1 MNTTQALAQA
11 FQIERKKVDKLMLI
25 ILLAHLPFTMFL
37 APWGN
42 DTQTFAMI
50 ASIVTALLVVV
61 AYMSLKGTRGFSAV
75 VGAALMLNSAILIQ
89 AQMGRIEM
97 HFHIFVALA
106 FLLAY
111 RDALPVLVA
120 ASVGA
125 VHHVLLTYFQLN
137 SVMLADM
144 PIMLFNYGCSWD
156 ITFLHAFFVVVES
169 GVLIYLAQLMRKEFI
184 VNSFVAQSLRQ
195 AAETNN
201 YKVDSSQTKLKDPT
215 LDALE
220 DLMSSTDQALLEISV
235 VMKQIAAGDFS
246 ARVIKD
252 YKGDLLVI
260 KQAVNAAADN
270 LAITMQSLNQVMD
283 GLSNGDFDVRIDDR
297 VKGETRQK
305 VDQAMILMAQEL
317 NQIAQIAQAMRQGD
331 FNQRMQGDAPG
342 LLGEVSHNLNQSLDQ
357 VQHGFESIRLAAQNL
372 AEGDLTQPIQ
382 QPLKGELHELKQ
394 AINQATESL
403 SDLVSQLSHASQ
415 MIHSDA
421 HRLQSGSQDLTRRV
435 QRQSA
440 ALEQTAST
448 MEQMT
453 ASVQQNTSTTQE
465 ANQLSAQSNKTAT
478 LGATKVASLNQA
490 MQGVSDS
497 SEKIENIVGLI
508 DSIAFQTN
516 LLALN
521 AAVEAAR
528 AGEAGRGFAVVAGEV
543 RVLAQKSSEAAKDI
557 RNLIEQT
564 TERVA
569 GSLNLVKESAE
580 TFSAIEHS
588 ILKVSEL
595 VSNVAE
601 SSEEQYRGI
610 VEINQAVSSMD
621 SETQGMVNFV
631 KETVESADMLA
642 KQSENLERL
651 IARFKVASTKFVS
664 NK

>member
-1 MNTTQALAQA
+1 MNTTKALAQA

-25 ILLAHLPFTMFL
+25 ILLAHLPFTMIL
-37 APWGN
+37 APWGY
-42 DTQTFAMI
+42 DTQTFAI
-50 ASIVTALLVVV
+50 VASGITALLVVA
-61 AYMSLKGTRGFSAV
+61 AYISLKGTRGFSAV

-120 ASVGA
+120 ATVGA

-169 GVLIYLAQLMRKEFI
+169 GVLIYLAQVMRKEFM
-184 VNSFVAQSLRQ
+184 VNSLVAQSLRQ
-195 AAETNN
+195 AAETSN
-201 YKVDSSQTKLKDPT
+201 YKVDLSQTKLRDVT

-220 DLMSSTDQALLEISV
+220 DLMSSTDQALIEIGS
-235 VMKQIAAGDFS
+235 VMKQIAEGNFS
-246 ARVIKD
+246 VRVTKN

-260 KQAVNAAADN
+260 KEAVNAAADN
-270 LAITMQSLNQVMD
+270 LDMTMQSLNAVMD
-283 GLSNGDFDVRIDDR
+283 GLSNGDFSVRIDSR
-297 VKGETRQK
+297 VTGKTRLK
-305 VDQAMILMAQEL
+305 VDQAMELMAQEL
-317 NQIAQIAQAMRQGD
+317 NQIAQIAHAMQQGD
-331 FNQRMQGDAPG
+331 FSQRMQGEAPG

-357 VQHGFESIRLAAQNL
+357 VQQGFESIRQAAQSL
-372 AEGDLTQPIQ
+372 ADGDLTQPIE
-382 QPLKGELHELKQ
+382 QPLNGELNELKQ
-394 AINQATESL
+394 AINQATYSL
-403 SDLVSQLSHASQ
+403 SDLVSQLSQSSKLIQ
-415 MIHSDA
+415 DDS
-421 HRLQSGSQDLTRRV
+421 HRLQSGSQDLTQRV

-440 ALEQTAST
+440 ALEQTAAT

-453 ASVQQNTSTTQE
+453 ASIQHNTSTTQE
-465 ANQLSAQSNKTAT
+465 ANQLSSQSNKTAT
-478 LGATKVASLNQA
+478 LGGKKVASLNEA

-497 SEKIENIVGLI
+497 SQKIENIVGLI

-543 RVLAQKSSEAAKDI
+543 RVLAQKSAEAAKEI
-557 RNLIEQT
+557 RGLIEQT
-564 TERVA
+564 SERVG

-580 TFSAIEHS
+580 TFTDIEQS

-595 VSNVAE
+595 ISNVAE

-621 SETQGMVNFV
+621 SDTQGMVSFV
-631 KETVESADMLA
+631 DETVQSAQMLA
-642 KQSENLERL
+642 KQSETLANL
-651 IARFKVASTKFVS
+651 IARFKVTKV
-664 NK
+664 KAIPKK

>member
-1 MNTTQALAQA
+1 MNTTQVLAQA

-37 APWGN
+37 APWGY
-42 DTQTFAMI
+42 DTHVFAMI
-50 ASIVTALLVVV
+50 ASIITALLVVV

-75 VGAALMLNSAILIQ
+75 VGVALMLNSAILIQ

-120 ASVGA
+120 AGVGA

-201 YKVDSSQTKLKDPT
+201 YKVDSSQIKLKDAT

-246 ARVIKD
+246 ARVTKD

-331 FNQRMQGDAPG
+331 FDQRMQGEAPG
-342 LLGEVSHNLNQSLDQ
+342 LLGEVSQNLNQSLDQ

-382 QPLKGELHELKQ
+382 QPLKGELNELKQ

-415 MIHSDA
+415 MIHRDA

-453 ASVQQNTSTTQE
+453 ASVQHNTSTTQE
-465 ANQLSAQSNKTAT
+465 ANQLSTQSNKTAT
-478 LGATKVASLNQA
+478 LGAAKVASLNQA

-557 RNLIEQT
+557 RHLIEQT

-569 GSLNLVKESAE
+569 GSLNLVKESEE

-621 SETQGMVNFV
+621 SETQGMVTFV
-631 KETVESADMLA
+631 EETVESADMLA

-651 IARFKVASTKFVS
+651 IARFKVANTKFIP
-664 NK
+664 KK